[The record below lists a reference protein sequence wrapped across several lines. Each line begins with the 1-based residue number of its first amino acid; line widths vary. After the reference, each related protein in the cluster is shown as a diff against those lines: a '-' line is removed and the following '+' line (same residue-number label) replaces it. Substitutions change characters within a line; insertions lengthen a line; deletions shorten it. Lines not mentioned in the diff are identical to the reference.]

1 MDDLPHDPWPLDFA
15 SSDYHLFTLQHFKRE
30 NCLLIVKKQIWTLIA
45 TLYQK
50 LGILNLTINHLPII
64 FAIDK

>member
-50 LGILNLTINHLPII
+50 LGNFKSNNQSFTNN